1 MKNCFKIYGLV
12 NPNEPEKIRY
22 IGQTSKSLKVRLRN
36 HIDKAKR
43 EKALNHRICW
53 LKSLLIQDLQPTM
66 ILIEDNLT
74 QQEANI
80 KEKFYIKLFKS
91 MGANLVNTSEG
102 GEYAPTS
109 EETREKLSKKL
120 RVFNI
125 TKEELYKLYI
135 TENKSTNEI
144 TKFYGCS
151 KPLIIQKLHKF
162 QIPIKKINSISKD
175 ILYNLYYTENKTIM
189 EIAKILNVSESAI
202 RRAFYKYCFKKR
214 DWKHTEQTKQKISIL
229 AKGRKMSDEA
239 KQKISNSLKGKPRP
253 KKTYKP
259 LLTKEELKKLSKK
272 YSQRKI
278 AKITNIPVG
287 RVKYMFK
294 YYKITTQN
302 NNKKQ
307 KQVKL

>member
-135 TENKSTNEI
+135 TENKPMDEI
-144 TKFYGCS
+144 TKFYGCTS
-151 KPLIIQKLHKF
+151 GLIIQKLRKY
-162 QIPIKKINSISKD
+162 QISRKKIISISED
-175 ILYNLYYTENKTIM
+175 VLYNLYYTENKTIM
-189 EIAKILNVSESAI
+189 EIAEILNVSDSTI
-202 RRAFYKYCFKKR
+202 NRLLYKYNIKIKPR
-214 DWKHTEQTKQKISIL
+214 KHTEQTRQKLSII
-229 AKGRKMSDEA
+229 AKERKMSAET
-239 KQKISNSLKGKPRP
+239 KQKISNSLKGKSKP

-259 LLTKEELKKLSKK
+259 LLSKKELIKLSKK
-272 YSQRKI
+272 YSYRKM

-287 RVKYMFK
+287 RFKYMFK
-294 YYKITTQN
+294 YYNITAQN